1 MEENKKKWTPWR
13 PIETAP
19 KDGTIIRLAYIGK
32 KGDVQECHAA
42 VYTDV
47 GGDEFVEHPWRFLD
61 FEDDNDTAFVNGWH
75 KNCPTHWRPL
85 EDDFEADLYE
95 AAVLQQECGLPVAE
109 LFYDEEA
116 VEGWAWSHP
125 DGRVWSVIGS
135 HNELPPFH
143 PVMDAA
149 LAKARG
155 EN

>member
-1 MEENKKKWTPWR
+1 MENNKTKWTPR
-13 PIETAP
+13 PWETHVEWNVTGYP
-19 KDGTIIRLAYIGK
+19 VFSIHGMS
-32 KGDVQECHAA
+32 
-42 VYTDV
+42 
-47 GGDEFVEHPWRFLD
+47 GDEK
-61 FEDDNDTAFVNGWH
+61 EDIVVLQRNAQLIAAA
-75 KNCPTHWRPL
+75 P
-85 EDDFEADLYE
+85 DLYE

-125 DGRVWSVIGS
+125 DGRVWSVLGP

-143 PVMDAA
+143 PVMEAA